1 MGLIG
6 VFSSR
11 IGPFP
16 PLFLAMDEEKIW
28 QELGSEGFERITKAF
43 YERVRRDS
51 LIGPM
56 YPNQDWEGAEHR
68 LASFLKFRFGQDESY
83 LQERGHPR
91 LRARHMPFRIGEEE
105 RDRWLE
111 LMSAA
116 MESAAVEPASREELM
131 EFFAGVADF
140 MRNR

>member
-1 MGLIG
+1 M
-6 VFSSR
+6 
-11 IGPFP
+11 
-16 PLFLAMDEEKIW
+16 IW
-28 QELGSEGFERITKAF
+28 EELGAEGFERITAVF
-43 YERVRRDS
+43 YQQVKRDS

-56 YPNQDWEGAEHR
+56 YPPQDWEGAEHR

-91 LRARHMPFRIGEEE
+91 LRGRHMPFSIGEAE

-116 MESAAVEPASREELM
+116 IDAEEVTSGTKEALM
-131 EFFAGVADF
+131 SFFAGVADF
-140 MRNR
+140 MRNK